1 MPRKPP
7 RDFDAATAL
16 VPDLIASVVL
26 ENRTHN
32 LTTGQVDWFARHC
45 DLRYRWLWANDPRW
59 RKRHQ
64 RKDRARDEAYMWIGH
79 WADGFTLRPDTYMAR
94 HPMAVYA

>member
-1 MPRKPP
+1 MASKPP
-7 RDFDAATAL
+7 KDFEAATAL
-16 VPDLIASVVL
+16 VPDLIASIVL

-32 LTTGQVDWFARHC
+32 LTTDQVDWFARHC
-45 DLRYRWLWANDPRW
+45 DARLRWFYEHKPEW
-59 RKRHQ
+59 R
-64 RKDRARDEAYMWIGH
+64 RKLQGPNGRDEAYMWIGH